1 MEDICLAIAQEDA
14 RCFPSYLKTPL
25 SVNRLCWL
33 TCVKNL
39 FEISCRKS
47 RYRKKVFRTV
57 DWNVRFHCVAM
68 QYMMTQWRLFPLH
81 QIGHDLKSSSKDVSH
96 NNIEGVAGIIC
107 SLALVNVKFV
117 GKSNLLKQGVGSE
130 CSHKITI
137 ENVQMREAA
146 QKKIVTK
153 TMTMTMTKTF
163 YQRDE
168 GTMLFRTT
176 IWTFIVT
183 L

>member
-1 MEDICLAIAQEDA
+1 MSL
-14 RCFPSYLKTPL
+14 
-25 SVNRLCWL
+25 
-33 TCVKNL
+33 
-39 FEISCRKS
+39 
-47 RYRKKVFRTV
+47 
-57 DWNVRFHCVAM
+57 
-68 QYMMTQWRLFPLH
+68 
-81 QIGHDLKSSSKDVSH
+81 

-176 IWTFIVT
+176 I
-183 L
+183 